1 MGDANQDGERSSGDD
16 EFVELVNLSGRPLD
30 LTGWTISDGVR
41 IRFRF
46 PEGSS
51 LENMCAAVVFGGG
64 SPSGSFGGSLV
75 YAAGSLGLNNS
86 GDQITLTDAGGV
98 IRASCS
104 YGPEGG
110 EDQSLTRA
118 PDLSPGAMIPHSS
131 APGSAGRIFSPGT
144 RLDGGLFEGC
154 Q

>member
-16 EFVELVNLSGRPLD
+16 EFVELVNLSGSPLD
-30 LTGWTISDGVR
+30 LTGWTISDAVR

-51 LENMCAAVVFGGG
+51 LEDKCAVVVFGGG

-98 IRASCS
+98 IQASCS
-104 YGPEGG
+104 YGSDGG
-110 EDQSLTRA
+110 EDQSLTRS
-118 PDLSPGAMIPHSS
+118 PDLSPGAMILHGS

-144 RLDGGLFEGC
+144 RLDGRPFDGC